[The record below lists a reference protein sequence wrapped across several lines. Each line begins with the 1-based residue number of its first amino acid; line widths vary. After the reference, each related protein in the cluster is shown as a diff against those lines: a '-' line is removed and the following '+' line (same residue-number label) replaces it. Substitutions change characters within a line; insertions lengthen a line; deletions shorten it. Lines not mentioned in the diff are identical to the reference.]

1 MKKALVVSVILFISC
16 GQPQQNKPVESKK
29 VDYIYEAS
37 YLDDFKIGNP
47 ELVLKVQEM
56 HQHII
61 NKDYERA
68 GSFLSDD
75 VVFALEDGSRL
86 EGKEKCL
93 QFMIEGYS
101 SIEIQDYQ
109 VAVNL
114 AVTGDNGDEWVL
126 LWDNANIVSKDGTSS
141 GFNWMETF
149 RFVDGKI
156 VTMNQFSKPRK

>member
-37 YLDDFKIGNP
+37 YLDDFTIGHP